1 MAKIL
6 VGISLLLLLGAAVL
20 GYLNKTNLDAKVAE
34 LESTIQREQAAN
46 QAADAARAAETEAK
60 ELAVAEA
67 AKREQAESEAAAA
80 KVATAEVEAKASAL
94 TQEVAT
100 LQAEIVKLN
109 ETIAATPDAPA
120 GTDVAEVATLE
131 AKVTELEAA
140 VAATEE
146 EKNILMAKVEEERSA
161 AEALRAAEERRVGG
175 IMAKGLQGRVLA
187 YNPAWNFVVINIGDR
202 QGAAANAEML
212 VMRGSTMVGRIRI
225 TSVEP
230 SSSIAD
236 VLPTTVA
243 AGFQIQPGD
252 TVIYPGS

>member
-6 VGISLLLLLGAAVL
+6 VGISLLLLVGAAAL
-20 GYLNKTNLDAKVAE
+20 GYLNKTNLDAKITE
-34 LESTIQREQAAN
+34 LENTAQQAQSAIQER
-46 QAADAARAAETEAK
+46 DAARAAETEAIEK
-60 ELAVAEA
+60 AVAEA

-80 KVATAEVEAKASAL
+80 KVATQEVETKANAL
-94 TQEVAT
+94 TQQVTT
-100 LQAEIVKLN
+100 LEGQIAELN
-109 ETIAATPDAPA
+109 EKLAAIPDAPVGA
-120 GTDVAEVATLE
+120 DVAEVANLE
-131 AKVTELEAA
+131 AKVRELEAA

-146 EKNILMAKVEEERSA
+146 EKSILMAKVEEERTA
-161 AEALRAAEERRVGG
+161 AESLRAAEKRRVGG

-236 VLPTTVA
+236 VLPTTVT
-243 AGFQIQPGD
+243 AGLQIQPGD